1 MSPLP
6 LENWLADFVVHLK
19 SERALS
25 PHTVEAYQRDVESFL
40 QTVQQKTAIEA
51 EDVVTWIGGGKKKGY
66 AETSLARA
74 LVAVKVFFRFLYREK
89 YVQKDIGTFLDTPKL
104 WQTLPAVL
112 SYVEVEKLLAAPD
125 SSPLGIRD
133 KAILE
138 LLYATGCRVSELCN
152 LTMYDVDDEQI
163 KVFGKGSKERIV
175 PIGSKAL
182 EAIDHYLNTVRA
194 KWGSEDQK
202 ALFLS
207 KKGTPI
213 TRNEVWQRVKF
224 YARKAGITKS
234 ISPHTMR
241 HSFASHLLDRGAD
254 LRIIQEMLGHAHISS
269 TDRYTHL
276 TSSHI
281 QEAFRAAHPRWES
294 T

>member
-1 MSPLP
+1 MNTPDS
-6 LENWLADFVVHLK
+6 WHADFIVHLK

-25 PHTVEAYQRDVESFL
+25 PHTVEAYGRDVASFL
-40 QTVQQKTAIEA
+40 KTLGPGHPMRADDAIA
-51 EDVVTWIGGGKKKGY
+51 WIGSLKQQGY

-74 LVAVKVFFRFLYREK
+74 LVAVKVFFRFLFREN
-89 YVQKDIGTFLDTPKL
+89 YLPKDLGRFLDTPKL

-112 SYVEVEKLLAAPD
+112 SYDEIEKLLAAPD
-125 SSPLGIRD
+125 EATPLGIRD

-138 LLYATGCRVSELCN
+138 LLYATGCRVSELCG

-175 PIGSKAL
+175 PIGKKAI
-182 EAIDHYLNTVRA
+182 EAIDRYLNTVRA
-194 KWGSEDQK
+194 KWGREGERK
-202 ALFLS
+202 LFLS
-207 KKGTPI
+207 RKGKPI
-213 TRNEVWQRVKF
+213 TRNEVWQRVKL
-224 YARKAGITKS
+224 YAKKAGIQKS

-241 HSFASHLLDRGAD
+241 HSFATHLLDNGAD

-276 TSSHI
+276 SSSHI
-281 QEAFRAAHPRWES
+281 QEAFRAAHPRWEII
-294 T
+294 